1 MIFTGNC
8 FLVITGVS
16 TYKLG
21 VGLEITLQL
30 SWSGI
35 YFVRV
40 EILLK
45 GDDMKTFL
53 FSLTSI
59 FISLLVFQSCTKEKQ
74 DGLERIVKSKKIL
87 IGTDATYPPFESKDA
102 ETGKLVGFDIDL
114 MDAICEKIG
123 VKPEYIVVPF
133 DGIISGLK
141 NNKYDVVISSFT
153 ITPERGKEI
162 DFSKPYYQAGQSIA
176 VREDEEKINS
186 IVDLIGK
193 RIGVQLGTTGELLAK
208 TIENAEITSYDN
220 IGAAFID
227 LENRKLDAIINDK
240 PTSERIIALRGKAKI
255 VGPTLSSENYG
266 IAVKKGEKRLLE
278 AINNSLDAL
287 EVSGKIEDLKK
298 KWFSVKTRIK

>member
-1 MIFTGNC
+1 MRTLLFVLGTIFLC
-8 FLVITGVS
+8 
-16 TYKLG
+16 
-21 VGLEITLQL
+21 
-30 SWSGI
+30 
-35 YFVRV
+35 
-40 EILLK
+40 LL
-45 GDDMKTFL
+45 F
-53 FSLTSI
+53 
-59 FISLLVFQSCTKEKQ
+59 FQNCTKEET
-74 DGLERIVKSKKIL
+74 DSFERIMKSKKIL

-114 MDAICEKIG
+114 MSAICEKIG
-123 VKPEYIVVPF
+123 VQPEYIVVPF
-133 DGIISGLK
+133 DGLISGLK
-141 NNKYDVVISSFT
+141 NEKYDVVISSFT
-153 ITPERGKEI
+153 ITPGRGKEI

-186 IVDLIGK
+186 MADLIGK
-193 RIGVQLGTTGELLAK
+193 QIGVQLGTTGELLAK
-208 TIENAEITSYDN
+208 TVEDADIISYDN

-278 AINNSLDAL
+278 AVNNSLDAL

-298 KWFSVKTRIK
+298 KWFLAKTRIQ